1 MSDRNPTAFRLASD
15 LSTRQTGWV
24 SSNTLQGTAHS
35 AYMIAGVYAEHFH
48 QEAIAALPLFTHAD

>member
-1 MSDRNPTAFRLASD
+1 MTDRNPTAFRLASD
-15 LSTRQTGWV
+15 LATRQTGWV

-48 QEAIAALPLFTHAD
+48 DEAVAALPTFG